1 MDEINNLSEQY
12 PSLKQQ
18 QNEHCSEGKGIEK
31 QQKSCPHL
39 GQEFQ
44 PFVNPLLD
52 DPYPFYK
59 RARKEEPI
67 FFSSLLNAYVLTRY
81 EDVLTVL
88 KDPVRFSSAQSLQ
101 SVGEFAPETI
111 EVLRQGFPVVSL
123 IGSDGEQHRRLR
135 TPFLKAFS
143 PEKVVAMEGSIRAIA
158 NRLVDS
164 FINDGQVEI
173 LSKFAY
179 PLPLEVIFNMYG
191 VPLNKMAE
199 VKHWGSEVTA
209 LFSTPL
215 TPERQI
221 ECARS
226 YVDLQYFMANLVEER
241 RIAPSDDMIS
251 DLLTSDL
258 SIPEIVLLL
267 CEMIVAGHKT
277 TANLIGKA
285 LKLFLEQPNLWQ
297 RLCDEPSLIPIALEE
312 VLRYDTPAASMI
324 RVTTQEVYLA
334 GATLPKDTRILLLYG
349 SANRD
354 ENQYHDSDRFNMER
368 FKQTPVNHLAFSHGV
383 HHCTGSHLA
392 RREGRIALSV
402 LSSRLPNLRLR
413 PNQQPTHIPALLNRG
428 YAKLYLEWDIAHS
441 TT

>member
-1 MDEINNLSEQY
+1 MDNVDTLQAHNLAFNDQQDEQLSE
-12 PSLKQQ
+12 
-18 QNEHCSEGKGIEK
+18 EKGIEK
-31 QQKSCPHL
+31 QQKTCPHL
-39 GQEFQ
+39 GKEFH

-52 DPYPFYK
+52 NPYPFYK
-59 RARKEEPI
+59 HARNEEPI

-101 SVGEFAPETI
+101 SVGDFAPETI

-123 IGSDGEQHRRLR
+123 IGSDGEQHRRFR
-135 TPFLKAFS
+135 APFLKAFAT
-143 PEKVVAMEGSIRAIA
+143 EKLVAMEGSTRAIA
-158 NRLVDS
+158 NRLVDN

-215 TPERQI
+215 TPERQV

-226 YVDLQYFMANLVEER
+226 YVDLQHFMARLVEER
-241 RIAPSDDMIS
+241 HISPNGDMIS

-258 SIPEIVLLL
+258 TVPEIVLLL

-285 LKLFLEQPNLWQ
+285 LKLLLEQPELWQ
-297 RLCDEPSLIPIALEE
+297 SLCDEPSLIPIALEE

-324 RVTTQEVYLA
+324 RVTTQEVSLA

-354 ENQYHDSDRFNMER
+354 ENQYPDSDRFNIER

-383 HHCTGSHLA
+383 HHCTGSNLA
-392 RREGRIALSV
+392 RREGRIALEV

-413 PNQQPTHIPALLNRG
+413 PNQQLTHIPALLNRG
-428 YAKLYLEWDIAHS
+428 YAQLYLEWDRA
-441 TT
+441 